1 MASFLLAPLSPA
13 PAAAEQPNTE
23 LGFGWG
29 NFWIGMSFFQGF
41 LVLIFFVLLGNETE
55 EIPNAAVGL
64 IISTLAIGSAY
75 GIMKRKLYGLYMVY
89 ALIIVGYGLGGLSY
103 LTSSYD
109 LDKLKGTA
117 AIFIGVLWWIYFNK
131 RKEMFKS

>member
-1 MASFLLAPLSPA
+1 M
-13 PAAAEQPNTE
+13 
-23 LGFGWG
+23 
-29 NFWIGMSFFQGF
+29 I
-41 LVLIFFVLLGNETE
+41 LGNETD

-103 LTSSYD
+103 LTSSYE
-109 LDKLKGTA
+109 LDKLKGITA
-117 AIFIGVLWWIYFNK
+117 IIIGIFWWFYFNK